1 MSTNIEFE
9 GKVLEINEKNILKK
23 LGEQKAKFIGE
34 YTQKR
39 YVFNTIPFS
48 ENRWVRLRSNGEK
61 TTLAV
66 KEIGDDSVSGTSEWE
81 INVSDFEE
89 TLEIL
94 KKIGIKPKGYQE
106 NRRIEYLMN
115 NCQITLDFW
124 PKIPV
129 YLEIE
134 GKNESEV
141 YDCAEK
147 LGIDKKD
154 ITGMNTTKIYK
165 KYGIDLDR
173 IEDLRF

>member
-9 GKVLEINEKNILKK
+9 GKVLEINKKNTVKK
-23 LGEQKAKFIGE
+23 LDEQKAEFIGE

-39 YVFNTIPFS
+39 YVFNTIPFR

-61 TTLAV
+61 STLAV
-66 KEIGDDSVSGTSEWE
+66 KEIEDDSVSGTSEWE
-81 INVSDFEE
+81 VDVSDLEE

-94 KKIGIKPKGYQE
+94 KKIGINPKGYQE
-106 NRRIEYLMN
+106 NRRIEYLMD
-115 NCQITLDFW
+115 NCQIALDFW

-134 GKNESEV
+134 GKNENEV
-141 YDCAEK
+141 YDCAKK

-154 ITGMNTTKIYK
+154 ITGMNTK
-165 KYGIDLDR
+165 KFIKGMG
-173 IEDLRF
+173 